1 MLSLPGKP
9 FFASPSSLPWGFT
22 LLYQRPHIYTYCF
35 LAKCTLCFLNN
46 GKFLKRKRLLRP
58 LGDDFTSLKII
69 MSKWAAG
76 LRILQTLSKTSIQMF
91 VIPQKILGFSQFT
104 MLITLSRF
112 QTVPLASRNLP
123 ASVSNYKALLLP
135 RPQHHPSTLS
145 NSKDYMHWVRKR
157 QVSIVKY

>member
-123 ASVSNYKALLLP
+123 K
-135 RPQHHPSTLS
+135 
-145 NSKDYMHWVRKR
+145 
-157 QVSIVKY
+157 QVSSSAFKGEETGSERPKVCPDVTASEVPTELRGKN